1 MLILKNAVFFRTVLL
16 LVLVCFTGCVT
27 TKIEY
32 VDSDKLPKKKVYHIT
47 EVFLKNGTSRNL
59 RNKDPEFK
67 IKYKGIENVIIYDD
81 NGKETL
87 ISLKDI
93 DKIEIEV
100 MESNVVLS
108 IFIIIGSIV
117 LFCLILYWL
126 FGGLAGF
133 KN

>member
-1 MLILKNAVFFRTVLL
+1 MQKLTLSILFRPIIVLL
-16 LVLVCFTGCVT
+16 LAAFAGCVT
-27 TKIEY
+27 SKIEY
-32 VDSDKLPKKKVYHIT
+32 VESDKLPKRKVYHIT
-47 EVFLKNGTSRNL
+47 EVFMKNGTSRNL